1 MSMAALRGIIVM
13 LLVLTAALSA
23 TPRPAEPS
31 PAPQRAFVHPGL
43 LHTRADLERIK
54 KNVAAGIEP
63 WKGGFAKLR
72 DDPQSSAEWTVR
84 GGFDH
89 VTREAGKNLHN
100 DELARDGNAAYQN
113 ALMWAITGEEAH
125 AKKAV
130 AILNAWSGTLKT
142 IDGHDK
148 ELAASLYGFKYVNAA
163 EILRYTYDG
172 WRKEDV
178 ARFEGFCRNA
188 IYPVIKDFATFAN
201 GNWDTGCIKT
211 MMAMGVFLNDRAM
224 FDRAVDYYRNGSGN
238 GRLTHYIINEA
249 GQCQESGRD
258 QQHVQLGIAHLAEAA
273 EIGWNQGLDLYA
285 ADDNRLLKG
294 FEYTAKYNL
303 GEDVPFVRYKDKT
316 GKYDWPTISEEG
328 RNRLR
333 PIFEMALNH
342 YVNRRGLDAPYTRRA
357 AEKLRPEGAAFQ
369 ADHPGFGT
377 LLFTRPH
384 APVSSPGQA
393 PAN

>member
-1 MSMAALRGIIVM
+1 M
-13 LLVLTAALSA
+13 LFALTAVLSV
-23 TPRPAEPS
+23 TPTTAEPDQ
-31 PAPQRAFVHPGL
+31 APQKAFVHPGI

-54 KNVAAGIEP
+54 KNVAVGAEP

-84 GGFDH
+84 GSFDH

-113 ALMWAITGEEAH
+113 ALMWANTGEEAH
-125 AKKAV
+125 ARKAV

-172 WRKEDV
+172 WKKEDI
-178 ARFEGFCRNA
+178 ARFESLCRNA

-238 GRLTHYIINEA
+238 GRLTHYIINET

-294 FEYTAKYNL
+294 FEYTAKYCL

-316 GKYDWPTISEEG
+316 GKYDWLAISEQG
-328 RNRLR
+328 RDRLR
-333 PIFEMALNH
+333 PIYEMVYNH
-342 YVNRRGLDAPYTRRA
+342 YVNRRGREAPYTRRA
-357 AEKLRPEGAAFQ
+357 AEKIRPEGAAFQ

-377 LLFTRPH
+377 LLFTRPP
-384 APVSSPGQA
+384 APVLAPGQA
-393 PAN
+393 ATN